1 MIYHSENQACRPV
14 HKIDLCQGS
23 ASCGYPLG
31 GEVVEAEEAPAD
43 GPFYL
48 RSEDLRTSEK
58 FMPLPS
64 IILSYSYETRPI
76 LLCRGLKSNLQ
87 VLWPKLKIWE

>member
-1 MIYHSENQACRPV
+1 MIYHSENQGCRPV
-14 HKIDLCQGS
+14 HKIDLDPGS

-31 GEVVEAEEAPAD
+31 GEIVEAEGAPAD

-58 FMPLPS
+58 FLPLPNFS
-64 IILSYSYETRPI
+64 LSYSYETRPI
-76 LLCRGLKSNLQ
+76 LLCHGLKTNLQ
-87 VLWPKLKIWE
+87 TLWPKLKIWE

>member
-1 MIYHSENQACRPV
+1 MIYRRENQGCRPV
-14 HKIDLCQGS
+14 HIIDLCPGS

-31 GEVVEAEEAPAD
+31 GEIVEAEEAPAD

-48 RSEDLRTSEK
+48 RSGDLRTSEK
-58 FMPLPS
+58 FLPLPNFS
-64 IILSYSYETRPI
+64 LSYSCETRPI

-87 VLWPKLKIWE
+87 ALWPKLKIRE